1 MMRTILYF
9 ILSAFLFACTSN
21 KQVDNNYIQL
31 HGTAQGT
38 TFQIQY
44 EDSLQR
50 DFSNQID
57 SLLKQLDSSLSTY
70 VPQSI
75 ISRINKNDTSVIL
88 DEHFIKV
95 FNRAQEISKLTDG
108 AFDITVAPLVNAY
121 GFGFTKKENIDSLLV
136 DSLLQYVGYRKVKI
150 VDGKLIKEQAE
161 IQLDFNAIAQ
171 GYSVDVLADFLEKNG
186 VENYMVEIG
195 GELRCKGVNAKG
207 NYWNIGIDRP
217 LENSE
222 KREIQTVVPLKNR
235 AMATSG
241 NYRKFYEKDGLKF
254 SHTINPKTGWP
265 VQHQLLSATVLAN
278 DAMTADAFATVFMVL
293 GKDAAINFLE
303 NNKELRLDVYL
314 IYQEGQ
320 EMKVYST
327 IPNL

>member
-1 MMRTILYF
+1 MREILY
-9 ILSAFLFACTSN
+9 ITLSTFLFACTSN
-21 KQVDNNYIQL
+21 KQTESNYIQL
-31 HGTAQGT
+31 QGNAQGT

-50 DFSNQID
+50 DFSIQID
-57 SLLKQLDSSLSTY
+57 SLLKQLDNSLSTY
-70 VPQSI
+70 LPQSI
-75 ISRINKNDTSVIL
+75 ISRINKNDTSVVL

-150 VDGKLIKEQAE
+150 VDGKLLKEQAE

-186 VENYMVEIG
+186 IENYMVEIG

-207 NYWNIGIDRP
+207 NFWNIGIDKP

-222 KREIQTVVPLKNR
+222 KREMQTVVPLKNR

-293 GKDAAINFLE
+293 GKDAAINFIE
-303 NNKELRLDVYL
+303 NNKELELDVYL

-327 IPNL
+327 LPN